1 MPKFILELFAITVIV
16 SIGLIF
22 LHQLKFRK
30 NIPTLSVIAIS
41 LLRFIPAFN
50 SLNVNYNYL
59 KLWDVSMNLIINEL
73 NKVHSFKNTSNNK
86 VNKNISIKKNFIE
99 INNLTFGFNEDKTY
113 LKI

>member
-1 MPKFILELFAITVIV
+1 M

-22 LHQLKFRK
+22 SSSVENLEKIL
-30 NIPTLSVIAIS
+30 PTLSVIAIS

-86 VNKNISIKKNFIE
+86 VNKNISIKKI
-99 INNLTFGFNEDKTY
+99 L
-113 LKI
+113 LKLII